1 MNDELKIQSSEFG
14 IQNEEVSSLRAER
27 SNLETNKI
35 ILQVLLAKFGKHTW
49 VERLPRP
56 KGLAMTRDFS
66 KRFFY
71 DIFF

>member
-1 MNDELKIQSSEFG
+1 MNYELKIQNSEFG
-14 IQNEEVSSLRAER
+14 IQND
-27 SNLETNKI
+27 ETNKI

-49 VERLPRP
+49 VEGLPRP
-56 KGLAMTRDFS
+56 KGLAMTKDFC